1 MAIGRISG
9 PLLKSNLIR
18 DGVDLAFETDLL
30 YIDVNNSRIGINKT
44 SPTADLD
51 VNGTTRSTTLQI
63 DNQLTVGDI
72 TISGNTINSDSQII
86 NFRASGGEATVYH
99 SKLQVDDL
107 QLQGN
112 TISTTASNSP
122 IEIIPN
128 GTGTIQLQAN
138 TTVTGNLTVTGD
150 INATGNIQIG
160 GNIIIGDQST
170 DTITIN
176 ASINSDLIPET
187 DNLYDLGSPSYRW
200 NDAYVNNFYTTAL
213 NVPELDI
220 GNMIFRN
227 NEITTTAGQDIDIQ
241 GAGTGGVRLGNFKI
255 VNNIITNIS
264 VNAVTQFVSTG
275 TGYFKIA
282 GTNGFV
288 PPVGNDAS
296 RPTAYAVAGMTRY
309 NTQSRALEVWD
320 AVIGAWSNPAGA
332 SGAVSENDANEI
344 SAIYALIL
352 G

>member
-112 TISTTASNSP
+112 VISTTASNSP